1 MTVETQVDTASKRV
15 TIVIEGAFGFSLVQ
29 DFRRSYTDRKEYSF
43 TVDLRKVD
51 YIDSAGLG
59 MLLNMQNY
67 LGQADGSI
75 TLTNTLPQVKKILL
89 ISRFDKKFKI
99 D

>member
-1 MTVETQVDTASKRV
+1 MVKTDVDTNGNHI
-15 TIVIEGAFGFSLVQ
+15 TISAEGAFGFNMVSE
-29 DFRRSYTDRKEYSF
+29 FRNSYVEYKEYDF
-43 TVDLRKVD
+43 TVDFRKVD

-67 LGQADGSI
+67 LEKKDLEIRI
-75 TLTNTLPQVKKILL
+75 TNPLPQVKKILM
-89 ISRFDKKFKI
+89 ISRFDKKFII